1 MSVTESAAPR
11 VEKQGQATPVQPPR
25 PTGHPNAQ
33 PVPLRFVFLAVQL
46 ALLLFVIKGLNLT
59 RGASLSLPFALCVYG
74 MIAFAV
80 HYWLPFHLK
89 KTGFVLLS
97 LGGVFAALGPSD
109 WLAFTSPDFWQA
121 MRGAGKFLLTAVAV
135 GVFFF
140 GTLRLPIPFLLRAA
154 LVLAAALGLAYGRAY
169 SQALAPD
176 SFFWI
181 PNSHW
186 AILGAI
192 FMFRMILYAK
202 EVQVARQPETF
213 GDFMCYFFLLPNMF
227 FPLFPVVDYA
237 TFKRGHYTKNIH
249 ETAQKGIFWMT
260 RGVIQLCVF
269 RVLYQ
274 REVSNDS
281 VSGFGTLILY
291 LFQFYLQYVRI
302 SGLFH
307 FIIGMVHL
315 FGWEL
320 PETNRKYLFASSFT
334 DFWRRINIYWKDFM
348 VKAFYYP
355 TYFRLRKIND
365 RLALTVATI
374 VVFVATTVLHGYQWF
389 WIKGTFEIRA
399 RDYLFWGALGVIV
412 LLTVLYEAKRG
423 RPKKRSKSVALGLR
437 VVQTIGVYVTISVL
451 WSIWSTSPGEWWEV
465 VTYVFQK

>member
-1 MSVTESAAPR
+1 MSVTESADPR
-11 VEKQGQATPVQPPR
+11 VEKQGEATPVQQPR

-33 PVPLRFVFLAVQL
+33 PVASRFAFLAVQL

-97 LGGVFAALGPSD
+97 LGSVFAALGPSD
-109 WLAFTSPDFWQA
+109 WLAFTSTEFWQDMGEA
-121 MRGAGKFLLTAVAV
+121 SKFLLAAVAV
-135 GVFFF
+135 GAFFF
-140 GTLRLPIPFLLRAA
+140 GSLRLPVPFLLRVA
-154 LVLAAALGLAYGRAY
+154 LVVAAAGGLAYGRANDLWL
-169 SQALAPD
+169 SSGQ
-176 SFFWI
+176 WE
-181 PNSHW
+181 
-186 AILGAI
+186 ILGAI

-202 EVQVARQPETF
+202 EVQVARQPEKF

-227 FPLFPVVDYA
+227 FPLFPVIDYA
-237 TFKRGHYTKNIH
+237 TFKRGHYAKNIH
-249 ETAQKGIFWMT
+249 TSAQKGIFWMT
-260 RGVIQLCVF
+260 RGVIQLCLF

-274 REVSNDS
+274 REISNDS
-281 VSGFGTLILY
+281 VSGFGTLMLY

-389 WIKGTFEIRA
+389 WIKGKFEIRP
-399 RDYLFWGALGVIV
+399 RDYLFWGALGIIV

-437 VVQTIGVYVTISVL
+437 VAQTIGVYVTISVL
-451 WSIWSTSPGEWWEV
+451 WSIWTTSPGEWWEV